1 MILSIDLKK
10 KLNGGGGCLRDN
22 FVCRRDGDGVRDLF
36 LVNLLREFDK
46 FQFSGGGSPPPLIAW
61 INVILLHSE
70 KKNKK
75 IK

>member
-1 MILSIDLKK
+1 MILSTDLKK
-10 KLNGGGGCLRDN
+10 KLKRGGGCLRDN

-36 LVNLLREFDK
+36 LVNLLVSI
-46 FQFSGGGSPPPLIAW
+46 QVSGGGSPPPLIAW